1 MAVGAITKAVAS
13 MIKKHGASK
22 VRKEISKFSINEKKK
37 TRGAKDKPLAK
48 VSGGAASKAN
58 PRGTSKATK
67 KVVSES
73 PTTSS
78 KARRDSPKQIEAK
91 TKRTQNAMAANRR
104 ALDKQGSNAGGR
116 TRAAASKANK
126 KK

>member
-1 MAVGAITKAVAS
+1 MAIGLITKAVAS

-22 VRKEISKFSINEKKK
+22 VRKEISKFSANEKKK
-37 TRGAKDKPLAK
+37 IKNAKDKPLAE

-58 PRGTSKATK
+58 PRGTYKATK

-73 PTTSS
+73 PTTSP

-91 TKRTQNAMAANRR
+91 IKRTQNAMAANRR
-104 ALDKQGSNAGGR
+104 ALNKQGSNAGGR

-126 KK
+126 KN